1 MLLRLL
7 VGARN
12 AMVIANVDWIL
23 LFAEQQ
29 HPLLRLGAAMVVKEP
44 MTVMLWD
51 PVTVMIEGTEDLD
64 VVGSN
69 DRDVEGTYDLDI
81 AVIIYSMSRR
91 FSKIYLSSRFERTY
105 RTD

>member
-51 PVTVMIEGTEDLD
+51 PVTVMIEGT
-64 VVGSN
+64 
-69 DRDVEGTYDLDI
+69 YDLDI